1 MTALIRRLFEI
12 LLGRHSDWRPDRAG
26 TCMRRWHGGKWET
39 RPFKPADTGP
49 DDLEWW
55 NAIR

>member
-12 LLGRHSDWRPDRAG
+12 LLGRHTDWRPDRAG

-39 RPFKPADTGP
+39 RPFKPGEP